1 MYFLRF
7 SIEVSLAYN
16 IICKFHMYNIIF
28 LLLYILMQAHHQKFS
43 FHPSSHSWSSL
54 RISSSHLPLPSYPLE
69 VKVTQWCPVL
79 CDPQGLY
86 NPWNSPSWNTGVGS
100 LSLPQGI
107 FPTQGSNPGLP
118 QCRRILHPLSHQGSP
133 KNTGV
138 GSLALPPGIFPTQ
151 ELNQGLL
158 HGRRVL
164 YQLRYQGSPSGNHYS
179 ILCIPVFVFCFIW
192 LIILGFFVS
201 YIFYTWEVIQC
212 LSFSI
217 WLTSCSMIRSRSAHT
232 VTNASF
238 RLFTDK

>member
-16 IICKFHMYNIIF
+16 IICKFHMYKIIF

-69 VKVTQWCPVL
+69 VKVTQWCQVL

-100 LSLPQGI
+100 LSLP
-107 FPTQGSNPGLP
+107 
-118 QCRRILHPLSHQGSP
+118 H
-133 KNTGV
+133 
-138 GSLALPPGIFPTQ
+138 GIFPTQ